1 MRIIREHIFDTLQ
14 SIYMLLHRRGQY
26 IIWPAG
32 AHNGVARHIYV
43 PDAIF
48 SNRFGPKQEH
58 KVPYIID
65 ICSLP
70 SALQE
75 RTLQCTQISR
85 NPNSDKYISIFG
97 QKNLAF
103 WIKIIGI
110 LTFFLFFWPN
120 NFANWTNTFDNLDKY
135 IWQFGE
141 IHLRLRQIQFKG
153 IHFSIGNFFLQF
165 WQKSDDKDIE

>member
-58 KVPYIID
+58 KMPYRID

-70 SALQE
+70 SASQE

-85 NPNSDKYISIFG
+85 NPNLDKYISIFG
-97 QKNLAF
+97 QINLAF
-103 WIKIIGI
+103 W
-110 LTFFLFFWPN
+110 
-120 NFANWTNTFDNLDKY
+120 TNTFA
-135 IWQFGE
+135 IWTILLAPTGAL
-141 IHLRLRQIQFKG
+141 IVIVCYCISSSSSRG
-153 IHFSIGNFFLQF
+153 HFLKFWAFLP
-165 WQKSDDKDIE
+165 ICI